1 MISLLL
7 ACSARIALVDPPDS
21 RSSRLPA
28 PDGDLAVRP
37 ARRLTLLRGGGA
49 DGWEQIGARP
59 VSIDEERVFAGR
71 AFPMTLSP
79 LLSGRTTL
87 TEWAAEHRET
97 LLQLVR
103 ENGAVLLRGFGG
115 METPQGFSDFV
126 MGLRLEEFGM
136 GCSAAP
142 RTEVAPGV
150 FTANEAPQREET
162 HVCTLRRARLTPAAV
177 RTGAAAGEDPLPPRD
192 GAVRGQARLP
202 LLLLRVSRP
211 DRRSHPNHPL
221 QRRRDPPARGA
232 PRGRPAARGPR
243 HPVRAHAARARRPS
257 LADRKVVADV
267 LQHRHAPGRRGG
279 DGGGRHD
286 VALAREWRPVHRD
299 EADARSRRGR
309 AVGQG
314 DVLQRGDRGHHRL
327 GGRAQRPAQGDP
339 VRRRRGARR
348 RGCGRAARDG
358 GVDGGPP
365 RRLWVAE
372 RRRAHHRQ
380 PGGDALARDLHA
392 APPHPRL
399 PVGRGAPP
407 PRGKGRARA
416 TVLTLGHGSY
426 GEGAHCGNILWPPF
440 SSWVARGAP
449 GASFGVRRSA
459 LSVDKCARVQ
469 FVIDLGAND
478 FLRWD
483 SSV

>member
-221 QRRRDPPARGA
+221 QRRRDPPARGVRPRILGRA
-232 PRGRPAARGPR
+232 PGHLSATPGSLSAVPRAPDSLLLSLCEAHPAVAQRLAARGIRYARTLPAQDDPLSPIGKSWR
-243 HPVRAHAARARRPS
+243 TSFNTDTRQGAEAAMAAAGTTWRWHGNGDLYTETKQMPA
-257 LADRKVVADV
+257 LVVD
-267 LQHRHAPGRRGG
+267 GRSGKEMFYNAVIAAITGWEDGRNDPLKAIRYG
-279 DGGGRHD
+279 DGEELDGEA
-286 VALAREWRPVHRD
+286 VAALLETGEWMAAHRV
-299 EADARSRRGR
+299 AFGWQS
-309 AVGQG
+309 G
-314 DVLQRGDRGHHRL
+314 DVLIIDNQ
-327 GGRAQRPAQGDP
+327 
-339 VRRRRGARR
+339 
-348 RGCGRAARDG
+348 AAMHSRETFT
-358 GVDGGPP
+358 PP
-365 RRLWVAE
+365 RRILASLWGEAL
-372 RRRAHHRQ
+372 RR
-380 PGGDALARDLHA
+380 PE
-392 APPHPRL
+392 
-399 PVGRGAPP
+399 
-407 PRGKGRARA
+407 GRAEPARQ
-416 TVLTLGHGSY
+416 
-426 GEGAHCGNILWPPF
+426 
-440 SSWVARGAP
+440 SSR
-449 GASFGVRRSA
+449 
-459 LSVDKCARVQ
+459 
-469 FVIDLGAND
+469 
-478 FLRWD
+478 
-483 SSV
+483 

>member
-87 TEWAAEHRET
+87 TEWAAEHREE

-162 HVCTLRRARLTPAAV
+162 RAPPQEKIPFHHEMAQCEDKPAFLFFYCEFPAQTGGATPIIPSNAVATHLREACGHAFSAAHPAVAQRLAARGIRYARTLPAQDDPLSPIGKSW
-177 RTGAAAGEDPLPPRD
+177 RTSFNTDTRQGAEAAMAAAGTTWRWHGNGDLYTETKQMPALVVDGRSGKEMFYNAVIAAITGWEDGRNDPLKAIRY
-192 GAVRGQARLP
+192 
-202 LLLLRVSRP
+202 
-211 DRRSHPNHPL
+211 
-221 QRRRDPPARGA
+221 
-232 PRGRPAARGPR
+232 
-243 HPVRAHAARARRPS
+243 
-257 LADRKVVADV
+257 
-267 LQHRHAPGRRGG
+267 G
-279 DGGGRHD
+279 DGEELDGEA
-286 VALAREWRPVHRD
+286 VAALLETGEWMAAHRV
-299 EADARSRRGR
+299 AFAWQS
-309 AVGQG
+309 G
-314 DVLQRGDRGHHRL
+314 DVLIIDNQ
-327 GGRAQRPAQGDP
+327 
-339 VRRRRGARR
+339 
-348 RGCGRAARDG
+348 AAMHSRETFT
-358 GVDGGPP
+358 PP
-365 RRLWVAE
+365 RRILASLWGEAL
-372 RRRAHHRQ
+372 RR
-380 PGGDALARDLHA
+380 PE
-392 APPHPRL
+392 
-399 PVGRGAPP
+399 
-407 PRGKGRARA
+407 GRAEPERQ
-416 TVLTLGHGSY
+416 
-426 GEGAHCGNILWPPF
+426 
-440 SSWVARGAP
+440 SSR
-449 GASFGVRRSA
+449 
-459 LSVDKCARVQ
+459 
-469 FVIDLGAND
+469 
-478 FLRWD
+478 
-483 SSV
+483 

>member
-37 ARRLTLLRGGGA
+37 ARRPMLLRGGGA

-150 FTANEAPQREET
+150 FTANEAPPQEKIPFHHEMAQCEDKPAFLFFYCEFPAQTGGATPIIPSNAVATHLREACG
-162 HVCTLRRARLTPAAV
+162 HAFSAV
-177 RTGAAAGEDPLPPRD
+177 RPAT
-192 GAVRGQARLP
+192 
-202 LLLLRVSRP
+202 SRP
-211 DRRSHPNHPL
+211 PL
-221 QRRRDPPARGA
+221 AVC
-232 PRGRPAARGPR
+232 RPGP
-243 HPVRAHAARARRPS
+243 S
-257 LADRKVVADV
+257 
-267 LQHRHAPGRRGG
+267 
-279 DGGGRHD
+279 
-286 VALAREWRPVHRD
+286 
-299 EADARSRRGR
+299 
-309 AVGQG
+309 
-314 DVLQRGDRGHHRL
+314 
-327 GGRAQRPAQGDP
+327 
-339 VRRRRGARR
+339 
-348 RGCGRAARDG
+348 
-358 GVDGGPP
+358 
-365 RRLWVAE
+365 
-372 RRRAHHRQ
+372 
-380 PGGDALARDLHA
+380 
-392 APPHPRL
+392 
-399 PVGRGAPP
+399 GRG
-407 PRGKGRARA
+407 
-416 TVLTLGHGSY
+416 
-426 GEGAHCGNILWPPF
+426 
-440 SSWVARGAP
+440 
-449 GASFGVRRSA
+449 
-459 LSVDKCARVQ
+459 
-469 FVIDLGAND
+469 
-478 FLRWD
+478 
-483 SSV
+483 

>member
-221 QRRRDPPARGA
+221 QRRRDPPARGVRPRILGRA
-232 PRGRPAARGPR
+232 PGHLSATPGSLSAVPRAPDSLLLSLCEAHPAVAQRLAARGIR
-243 HPVRAHAARARRPS
+243 YART
-257 LADRKVVADV
+257 L
-267 LQHRHAPGRRGG
+267 
-279 DGGGRHD
+279 
-286 VALAREWRPVHRD
+286 
-299 EADARSRRGR
+299 
-309 AVGQG
+309 
-314 DVLQRGDRGHHRL
+314 
-327 GGRAQRPAQGDP
+327 PAQDDP
-339 VRRRRGARR
+339 LSPIGKSWRTSFNTDTRQGAE
-348 RGCGRAARDG
+348 AAMAAAGTTWRWHGNG
-358 GVDGGPP
+358 G
-365 RRLWVAE
+365 
-372 RRRAHHRQ
+372 
-380 PGGDALARDLHA
+380 LHA
-392 APPHPRL
+392 A
-399 PVGRGAPP
+399 A
-407 PRGKGRARA
+407 
-416 TVLTLGHGSY
+416 
-426 GEGAHCGNILWPPF
+426 
-440 SSWVARGAP
+440 
-449 GASFGVRRSA
+449 VRRA
-459 LSVDKCARVQ
+459 M
-469 FVIDLGAND
+469 
-478 FLRWD
+478 
-483 SSV
+483 